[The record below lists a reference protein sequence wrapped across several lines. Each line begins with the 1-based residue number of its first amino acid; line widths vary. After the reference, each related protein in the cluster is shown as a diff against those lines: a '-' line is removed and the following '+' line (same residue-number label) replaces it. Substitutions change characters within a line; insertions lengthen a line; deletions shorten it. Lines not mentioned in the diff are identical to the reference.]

1 MGGRPIIL
9 LPGSGNTAHIYDD
22 FAPKLVGMGHVYGIT
37 RRGFGASSHPDTGYT
52 DERLAED
59 VLSVMQQ
66 LKITKP
72 VLVGHSMSGE
82 ELTRLGNEHSDLLS
96 GLVYLAAGIDFT
108 DLPSGDKQ
116 YMDLAHK
123 LPAAMQPGPP
133 PSEADRSSVQSAS
146 RWLENQVHVR
156 FPLGRDLRLEHHHTR
171 GQGRGFP
178 RRRSDPHSHRPGRTQ
193 T

>member
-1 MGGRPIIL
+1 
-9 LPGSGNTAHIYDD
+9 
-22 FAPKLVGMGHVYGIT
+22 MGHVYGIT